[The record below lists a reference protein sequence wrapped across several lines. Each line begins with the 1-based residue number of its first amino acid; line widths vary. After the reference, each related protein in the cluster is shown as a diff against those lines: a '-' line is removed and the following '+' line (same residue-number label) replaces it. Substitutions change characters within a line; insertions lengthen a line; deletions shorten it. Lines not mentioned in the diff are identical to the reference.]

1 MDPDNNDPR
10 HAGTAGGLY
19 THLSGGIP
27 DMARIR
33 PKDRAAVLDALQG
46 GVTPRQGIQ
55 HIQVG
60 RLEETEAIVKD
71 IENIEQG
78 GSAIRIIQASYG
90 SGKLLPLDTP
100 VLAEDGWKPNGE
112 LRVGDRIYTREGN
125 LTEVTGIFP
134 EDDVEEWEIVL
145 GDGRAMKCCK
155 DHLWFVLRRDSE
167 GEEERVMS
175 VSDMLEAP
183 LVVGISESGE
193 EPIPGE
199 DGYRY
204 HFPTV
209 LPPQMPKRDDLPVPP
224 YAAGVV
230 AACGTLAEDGRIAL
244 SRCPRHAAEE
254 AAKDLSAAGFETSVD
269 TDRIGVRSLVMPDM
283 PGALADI
290 AEEGDLPG
298 CYLMASP
305 TQRGTALQGV
315 LDARCLVVRGKAAAS
330 LDSRRMAETTLDL
343 ARSLGLV
350 ARESLPSGADS
361 PVDGT
366 HQVLVWGA
374 DLPGVLRDPVRRAEA
389 ARGRAQGRSESVPVV
404 EIRKTGGRS
413 DMQCISVADE
423 SHSYVIRDYVP
434 SHNTFFLTL
443 TKTVALRRNFVV
455 MSTDFSPDRRL
466 YSTSKKALETYRALV
481 RSMSTMSHPDGGALE
496 ELLNALDEKIEVRDA
511 EFLSQTRRLVCGMDA
526 VTVINYWHQSKHPE
540 TRAEENA
547 AFHVQDLCLR
557 WFSGEMTPEQRRE
570 FGLSETIG
578 DAQAYDALK
587 LIAHLAHCAGY
598 AGTLVEYD
606 ECVNLY
612 KINNSISRDKNYEQI
627 LRIFNEAKQGDAQY
641 IGFIFGGTPE
651 FVSDPRRGLFSYEA
665 LQSRLM
671 PNRFR
676 DRSKDVDTSGPII
689 DLAPLSQEDLLV
701 LLGNIT
707 NVEAMGKREDWL
719 VTDDDMRRFLQLYF
733 NALGADYY
741 RTPREIIRAF
751 VSLLSMLRDNP
762 DMTVDDALSQVE
774 VKEERKESGLGAVT
788 RKAVE
793 AAGSDGDDGD
803 DDDDFGF

>member
-1 MDPDNNDPR
+1 
-10 HAGTAGGLY
+10 
-19 THLSGGIP
+19 
-27 DMARIR
+27 MARIR

-100 VLAEDGWKPNGE
+100 VLAEGGWKPNGK
-112 LRVGDRIYTREGN
+112 LRVGDRIYTRFGR

-134 EDDVEEWEIVL
+134 ESDVEEWEVAL
-145 GDGRAMKCCK
+145 GDGRSMRCCK
-155 DHLWFVLRRDSE
+155 DHLWFVLRRGAD

-175 VSDMLEAP
+175 VADMLEET
-183 LVVGISESGE
+183 LVVGTSELGCD
-193 EPIPGE
+193 PMPGE
-199 DGYRY
+199 DRYRY
-204 HFPTV
+204 HIPV
-209 LPPQMPKRDDLPVPP
+209 IEPVEMPERDDLPVPP

-230 AACGTLAEDGRIAL
+230 AACGRMTAEGVLVLDDCRT
-244 SRCPRHAAEE
+244 HAAEE
-254 AAKDLSAAGFETSVD
+254 AARELSAAGVETTAG
-269 TDRIGVRSLVMPDM
+269 TDRLGNPVLEMGEVPESL
-283 PGALADI
+283 AEI
-290 AEEGDLPG
+290 AKGHILPEE
-298 CYLMASP
+298 YLMASVA
-305 TQRGTALQGV
+305 QRAAALQGM
-315 LDARCLVVRGKAAAS
+315 LDARSLILRGEAS
-330 LDSRRMAETTLDL
+330 ARLPRQATAEAILDL
-343 ARSLGLV
+343 ARSLGFI
-350 ARESLPSGADS
+350 AD
-361 PVDGT
+361 
-366 HQVLVWGA
+366 QVLPLPAEVDSDLERQVMVCGPN
-374 DLPGVLRDPVRRAEA
+374 LPGVLRDPDLRAEA
-389 ARGRAQGRSESVPVV
+389 ARSRARGRSKSVPVV
-404 EIRKTGGRS
+404 EIRKTAKRC
-413 DMQCISVADE
+413 DMQCISVADD

-496 ELLNALDEKIEVRDA
+496 ELLDALDERIEVRDS

-540 TRAEENA
+540 TRAEEAA

-627 LRIFNEAKQGDAQY
+627 LRIFNEAKQGDARY

-751 VSLLSMLRDNP
+751 VSLLTMLRDNP

-793 AAGSDGDDGD
+793 AAAGGDDED